1 MITVDEAQQL
11 VIKSAE
17 QELQAVEFAIKSQCL
32 KQHRQLTWI
41 NMSEEAAE
49 ELRKQGFNVEFN
61 IKQNTFNRYSKIYW

>member
-32 KQHRQLTWI
+32 KQHR
-41 NMSEEAAE
+41 
-49 ELRKQGFNVEFN
+49 
-61 IKQNTFNRYSKIYW
+61 